1 MLPED
6 LKQLLLVFNSHGV
19 EYLMVGG
26 YAVGVYAEPRATKDL
41 DLFIRSDVK
50 NSEAVFDALAAF
62 GAPLSGISPVD
73 FRDAPTAVFQLGNPP
88 GRVDILQSIDAV
100 TFEEAWTQRTDTIV
114 DGVSV
119 QVISASSWSATNSSP
134 LDCATWPM

>member
-1 MLPED
+1 
-6 LKQLLLVFNSHGV
+6 
-19 EYLMVGG
+19 MVGG

-119 QVISASSWSATNSSP
+119 QVISANSWSATNSSP